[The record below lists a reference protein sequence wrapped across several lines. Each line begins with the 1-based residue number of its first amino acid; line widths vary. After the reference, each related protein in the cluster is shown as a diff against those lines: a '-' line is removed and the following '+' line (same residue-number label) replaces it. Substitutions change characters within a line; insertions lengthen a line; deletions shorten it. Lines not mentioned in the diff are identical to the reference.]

1 MNSADMIFEKLQ
13 KLNLNDIVVQ
23 NVREDS
29 SQVRFS
35 RDSKDIHN
43 RWIEDSTSVFVSRGK
58 KTASTVIKDYSAT
71 DSALEKL
78 IFLLDH
84 SPDNESFMGINPE
97 KQEYSSIRKGTKGD
111 ADIQELAS
119 VMIDSAMSNGAERV
133 AGLIYNS
140 FSEVT
145 VITPHNRAEYNL
157 GGYELLIRAFRGE
170 MTGQEA
176 THTGMN
182 GTSPEE
188 AARSLGE
195 KAAITASMIDHR
207 SEGRAGKFR
216 ILMSPYLTGNIIS
229 YGSSFFSAY
238 AVEAGFSC
246 FADLLGKTVG
256 KENLNIVDDPTDIS
270 GTGFRPVDDEGTVT
284 FPKSIV
290 ENGELKTFLHSYST
304 ALRSNTKTTG
314 NAGIISPTSFQMKI
328 KAGDSSEEEMISSL
342 DEGLYIKNAWYT
354 RFQDYRNGVFSTVP
368 RDGVF
373 YVKNGEIKEVW
384 GGIRISD
391 SIPSILSNIDMIS
404 RETQNVK
411 WWEEIFACNMPSVA
425 ADNVTVTK
433 AF

>member
-1 MNSADMIFEKLQ
+1 MIQ
-13 KLNLNDIVVQ
+13 K
-23 NVREDS
+23 ED
-29 SQVRFS
+29 Q
-35 RDSKDIHN
+35 
-43 RWIEDSTSVFVSRGK
+43 
-58 KTASTVIKDYSAT
+58 
-71 DSALEKL
+71 
-78 IFLLDH
+78 FL
-84 SPDNESFMGINPE
+84 
-97 KQEYSSIRKGTKGD
+97 KRRIR
-111 ADIQELAS
+111 
-119 VMIDSAMSNGAERV
+119 
-133 AGLIYNS
+133 
-140 FSEVT
+140 
-145 VITPHNRAEYNL
+145 
-157 GGYELLIRAFRGE
+157 
-170 MTGQEA
+170 
-176 THTGMN
+176 
-182 GTSPEE
+182 
-188 AARSLGE
+188 
-195 KAAITASMIDHR
+195 
-207 SEGRAGKFR
+207 
-216 ILMSPYLTGNIIS
+216 
-229 YGSSFFSAY
+229 
-238 AVEAGFSC
+238 
-246 FADLLGKTVG
+246 GKTVG